1 MTNVVVPMAGAGTRF
16 ADAGHQ
22 VPKFLIDVA
31 GMPMIQRAMW
41 GSGIGG
47 RIIYIVQSAHN
58 KEYNLSEL
66 LPAMTPELEVVVLEV
81 DEVTEGAAATVL
93 VAKDYINHDEVLV
106 ICDSDGVIEWTP
118 NDFLIDA
125 GESRNLDGSIAV
137 FTSSSSAFSYAKTS
151 GGEDLV
157 QEVVEKDVI
166 SDNACAGLYYWREG
180 SDFVKYAE
188 AMIRKDKLVNGEFY
202 VAPVYNEAIADG
214 KKIGVYAV
222 DKFHSMGTPE
232 DLSVYM
238 ETVVPWVDE
247 SIQQS

>member
-47 RIIYIVQSAHN
+47 KIIYVVQSTHN

-66 LPAMTPELEVVVLEV
+66 LPALSPDLEVLVLEV
-81 DEVTEGAAATVL
+81 GEVTEGAAATVL
-93 VAKDYINHDEVLV
+93 VAKDYIDNEDLLV
-106 ICDSDGVIEWTP
+106 ICDSDGVVEWKP

-166 SDNACAGLYYWREG
+166 SDNACAGVYYWRKG
-180 SDFVKYAE
+180 SDFVRYAE
-188 AMIRKDKLVNGEFY
+188 KMISENKRVNGEFY
-202 VAPVYNEAIADG
+202 VAPVYNEAIADD
-214 KKIGVYAV
+214 KKVGVYVV